1 MVVDVEVNAHPE
13 TAITILCRNS
23 CTGHAD
29 AEHRPEVNRPV
40 EPQPVISGVSAAK
53 LVGNLQ
59 GPPSCRTVNASSAL
73 SSSSVLMVMRRSRR

>member
-59 GPPSCRTVNASSAL
+59 DHRLAERSMQAVH
-73 SSSSVLMVMRRSRR
+73 SVVAVC